1 MYWITSKSNQKY
13 MLDVVKEV
21 FSRSGR
27 KKNTMQ
33 RGIMAF
39 ELNLFLHHMSLNML
53 PESLICPRGSPNKV
67 QKT

>member
-1 MYWITSKSNQKY
+1 

-27 KKNTMQ
+27 KKLKTQ

-39 ELNLFLHHMSLNML
+39 ETHLFYGKHVFIYMG
-53 PESLICPRGSPNKV
+53 PEALILQEVHKMKV
-67 QKT
+67 